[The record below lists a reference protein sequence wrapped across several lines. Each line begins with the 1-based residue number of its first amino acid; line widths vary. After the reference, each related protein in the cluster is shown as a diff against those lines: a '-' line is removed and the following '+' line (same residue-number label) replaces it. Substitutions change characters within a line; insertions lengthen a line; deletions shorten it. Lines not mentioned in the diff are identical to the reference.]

1 MIVAGSI
8 GFVPTIPDVPGPY
21 RFFFYSFDCGERPH
35 VHVQRESLAG
45 KFRLRPLELARAGG
59 CSARELRAYYSILQ
73 RFRRPGMST
82 AEHEYPRI
90 VTVEVTDRWISA
102 GFSDGRRVSLPL
114 DWSWRLE
121 RATPAQR
128 ARWELIGGGEGVRW
142 PDIDEDLSA
151 RGFFVGTPA
160 PRPRARSS

>member
-1 MIVAGSI
+1 
-8 GFVPTIPDVPGPY
+8 
-21 RFFFYSFDCGERPH
+21 
-35 VHVQRESLAG
+35 
-45 KFRLRPLELARAGG
+45 
-59 CSARELRAYYSILQ
+59 
-73 RFRRPGMST
+73 MST

-142 PDIDEDLSA
+142 PDVDEDLSA

>member
-1 MIVAGSI
+1 
-8 GFVPTIPDVPGPY
+8 
-21 RFFFYSFDCGERPH
+21 
-35 VHVQRESLAG
+35 
-45 KFRLRPLELARAGG
+45 
-59 CSARELRAYYSILQ
+59 
-73 RFRRPGMST
+73 MST
-82 AEHEYPRI
+82 AEYAYPRI
-90 VTVEVTDRWISA
+90 VTVDVTDRWISA
-102 GFSDGRRVSLPL
+102 VFSDGRRVSLPL
-114 DWSWRLE
+114 GWSWRLE